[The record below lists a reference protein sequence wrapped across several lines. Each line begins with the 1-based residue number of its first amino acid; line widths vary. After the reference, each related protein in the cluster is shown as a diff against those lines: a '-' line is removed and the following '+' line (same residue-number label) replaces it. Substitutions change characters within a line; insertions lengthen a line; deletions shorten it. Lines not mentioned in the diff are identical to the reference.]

1 MSLSDSFEDLK
12 SLNVEDLRKIG
23 SAPLGV
29 RIFVILLVCALLC
42 GAGAYFFIMPKL
54 EQLKAAEQREI
65 ELRATFDAEQGKAA
79 NLSAYKEQLA
89 EMRRSFG
96 VMLRQLPDKTDIES
110 LLIDLSQ
117 TSVATGLEVEFFKPE
132 QEVPK
137 EFYAEYPIK
146 LSVTGRYHQFGN
158 FVSGL
163 AALPRIVTL
172 HDIGI
177 EPNQDAPG
185 SLRMNLTATTY
196 RYLEEDEG

>member
-1 MSLSDSFEDLK
+1 MSLGQSLEDLK

-23 SAPLGV
+23 SAPIGV
-29 RIFVILLVCALLC
+29 RVLVIVLVVVAVC
-42 GAGAYFFIMPKL
+42 GIGTYFFITPKMEEL
-54 EQLKAAEQREI
+54 ERAEAREL
-65 ELRATFDAEQGKAA
+65 ELRQTFDIEQGKAA
-79 NLSAYKEQLA
+79 NLGAYKEQLA

-96 VMLRQLPDKTDIES
+96 VMLRQLPNKTDIES

-117 TSVATGLEVEFFKPE
+117 TSVAAGLEVEFFKPE

-146 LSVTGRYHQFGN
+146 LSVTGRYHEFGD

-172 HDIGI
+172 HDIAI
-177 EPNQDAPG
+177 TPNQDIPG
-185 SLRMNLTATTY
+185 TLRMNLTATTY
-196 RYLEEDEG
+196 RYLEEDEE

>member
-1 MSLSDSFEDLK
+1 MSVGQSLEDMR
-12 SLNVEDLRKIG
+12 SLNIEDLRKIG
-23 SAPLGV
+23 SAPVGV
-29 RIFVILLVCALLC
+29 RIFVVLLVVVAVC
-42 GAGAYFFIMPKL
+42 GLGTHFFIVPKMEEL
-54 EQLKAAEQREI
+54 ERTEAREL
-65 ELRATFDAEQGKAA
+65 ELRQIFDTEQGKAA

-96 VMLRQLPDKTDIES
+96 VMLRQLPNKTDIES

-117 TSVATGLEVEFFKPE
+117 TSVAAGLEVEFFKPE

-137 EFYAEYPIK
+137 EFYAEHPIK
-146 LSVTGRYHQFGN
+146 LSVTGRYHEFGD

-172 HDIGI
+172 HDIAI
-177 EPNQDAPG
+177 TPNQEVPG
-185 SLRMNLTATTY
+185 TLRMNLTATTY